1 MKAAV
6 DHLVAKYAGFT
17 FDDFARDMVLCA
29 AAVAEKET
37 AVAARIVK
45 PGSAEAI
52 IPAAA
57 LARLKPGSYTIVVEA
72 ALGSE
77 AGAVE
82 TSNLIVF

>member
-37 AVAARIVK
+37 AALDRSIGEAR
-45 PGSAEAI
+45 
-52 IPAAA
+52 AA
-57 LARLKPGSYTIVVEA
+57 LAQLAAERERLNARLA
-72 ALGSE
+72 ALRE
-77 AGAVE
+77 RV
-82 TSNLIVF
+82 VPPQQP